1 MKELYTWQISSKE
14 LAIIKLALQGKLS
27 KRSQHWE
34 KAQEMAEQIQVE
46 LVPEPSQTGLTEEI
60 LQAIEKLGSA
70 TTKDIAEHLEVDNSS
85 VAAIT
90 SKLYKQGKLKRDRLP
105 DSPRTGRGMRSQ
117 YLYRIA

>member
-1 MKELYTWQISSKE
+1 MKELYTWQISSEE
-14 LAIIKLALQGKLS
+14 LVIIKLALQGKLS
-27 KRSQHWE
+27 KRSQYWA

-46 LVPEPSQTGLTEEI
+46 LVPEPSKTGLTEEI
-60 LQAIEKLGSA
+60 LQAFQKLESA
-70 TTKDIAEHLEVDNSS
+70 TTKDIAEHLEVDSSS

-117 YLYRIA
+117 YIYRIA